1 MKNFPIAFIDAADY
15 MDGLDENDNEFVQLS
30 NFEHFID
37 MLNVFVARKGMI
49 KSNLILLLESFK
61 AILRISLLL
70 P

>member
-1 MKNFPIAFIDAADY
+1 
-15 MDGLDENDNEFVQLS
+15 MDGIDENDNEFVQLS

-49 KSNLILLLESFK
+49 KSNLILLLEFIK
-61 AILRISLLL
+61 VILKILLLL